1 MAAFVRLAFTPA
13 TIKLYS
19 SSEINL
25 KLPLTHMTQ
34 FPLWFALTFTQTA
47 LIFLSKIRVWPDQ
60 LHSIPLPLPHLLIVL
75 MSQGAQVGGRR
86 DKQQQHVNNAKGGC
100 SSPLTRSQKEALES
114 LGLITYNDE
123 LLCVDINKASQ
134 LAGLM

>member
-1 MAAFVRLAFTPA
+1 MAAFVRLAFTAA
-13 TIKLYS
+13 TKLDS
-19 SSEINL
+19 FSEINL
-25 KLPLTHMTQ
+25 KLPLTHDPVPIMVCINIHTDS
-34 FPLWFALTFTQTA
+34 TN
-47 LIFLSKIRVWPDQ
+47 I
-60 LHSIPLPLPHLLIVL
+60 SIKNKGLARSAPQHLLPLPHLLIVL
-75 MSQGAQVGGRR
+75 MAQGAQVGERR

-100 SSPLTRSQKEALES
+100 SSPFTRSQKKALES